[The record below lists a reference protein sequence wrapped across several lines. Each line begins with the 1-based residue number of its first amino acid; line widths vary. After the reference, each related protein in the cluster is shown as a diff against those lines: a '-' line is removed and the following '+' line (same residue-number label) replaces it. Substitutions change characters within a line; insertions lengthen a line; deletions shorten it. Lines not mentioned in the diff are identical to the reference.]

1 MIFKKIAAICFA
13 LAFVLAIGVFT
24 NYFQGFISK
33 YNAKYG
39 IVVVGGI
46 ALLMNLLSF
55 KYDSKSDNNIIF
67 WIGLVVI
74 FSGLILKMSSN
85 PLNPVVLIAGMLI
98 VALSYFFNPFD
109 KRESNEELLDN

>member
-13 LAFVLAIGVFT
+13 LAFFLAIGVFT

-33 YNAKYG
+33 YNAKFG
-39 IVVVGGI
+39 IIVVGGI

-67 WIGLVVI
+67 WAGSVVI
-74 FSGLILKMSSN
+74 FIGLILKISSN
-85 PLNPVVLIAGMLI
+85 PLNPIVLIVGMI
-98 VALSYFFNPFD
+98 ITALSYFFNPFE
-109 KRESNEELLDN
+109 KKESNEELLDN